1 MSCLLIRLGR
11 RLIIFGS
18 ICSPDCGSIFR
29 PAPSRKRKS
38 GTVWETALDMLDKTL
53 RSFMSGNRGGLGFV
67 IIMIVWMMCVI
78 VYATTWNPSHIT
90 LCAVHPDERVFI
102 LRLPAEGPL
111 QQLLEK
117 GSVVTLAAPE
127 PPVINMTPPPSA
139 SANTV
144 GATPVV
150 KAAGPSDPLPPRIK
164 HVEDAT
170 VVGRIC
176 GVEQSPAWQN
186 DGLLCMHRDKKGRR

>member
-1 MSCLLIRLGR
+1 
-11 RLIIFGS
+11 
-18 ICSPDCGSIFR
+18 
-29 PAPSRKRKS
+29 
-38 GTVWETALDMLDKTL
+38 MLDKTL
-53 RSFMSGNRGGLGFV
+53 RSFMSGNRSGLGFV

-139 SANTV
+139 SANTL

-150 KAAGPSDPLPPRIK
+150 KAAGPSDLLPPRIK

-176 GVEQSPAWQN
+176 GVEQSPTGKTTVCYA
-186 DGLLCMHRDKKGRR
+186 CIEIKKGDVEFLMESPKIWVLLQPSVAKP